1 MEDTNAIREI
11 LSKYYR
17 QLSKGDG
24 WQPFLS
30 ENIVLTGTVAKE
42 TRGKDD
48 YVNNTFFTLIRGLKV
63 KKMIVER
70 DSACALVNYDL
81 VSPKGKSFICDVSEI
96 WSIKAGKLEY
106 LAIYFD
112 TAAFRNFMSQ

>member
-11 LSKYYR
+11 LSKYYS

-24 WQPFLS
+24 WHAFLS

-42 TRGKDD
+42 TRGKDA
-48 YVNNTFFTLIRGLKV
+48 YVNNTFFKLIRGLKV
-63 KKMIVER
+63 QKMIVER

-81 VSPKGKSFICDVSEI
+81 VSLKGKSFTCDVSEI
-96 WSIKAGKLEY
+96 WNIKSGKLDS

-112 TAAFRNFMSQ
+112 TAAFRDFVS